1 MDWKFQFSYAVFG
14 KVSHAQLS
22 ILVSDAHTMEVT
34 ANQWIEQ
41 QSELI
46 PICALNDS
54 RHSASLKELIA
65 ARRDILG
72 SNREA
77 MLWLR
82 IGLIE
87 RPHDIVQSATNGI
100 PAYIH
105 GVVHRLEG
113 DYWNANYWFRRV
125 GNSALIEDIASAVSQ
140 HGNVDSFDP
149 TDFTNQVE
157 AWNRSKDSAKSAELQ
172 RIATQ
177 EWEALWAML

>member
-14 KVSHAQLS
+14 KVSHAKLS
-22 ILVSDAHTMEVT
+22 ILVSDPHTMEVT
-34 ANQWIEQ
+34 ANQWIER
-41 QSELI
+41 QSELM
-46 PICALNDS
+46 PICALNQS
-54 RHSASLKELIA
+54 SQSESLKGLLA
-65 ARRDILG
+65 TQKDLLG

-87 RPHDIVQSATNGI
+87 RAHDIVQSATKGI

-125 GNSALIEDIASAVSQ
+125 GNSALIEDITFAVSK

-157 AWNRSKDSAKSAELQ
+157 SWNRSKDSAKSAELQ